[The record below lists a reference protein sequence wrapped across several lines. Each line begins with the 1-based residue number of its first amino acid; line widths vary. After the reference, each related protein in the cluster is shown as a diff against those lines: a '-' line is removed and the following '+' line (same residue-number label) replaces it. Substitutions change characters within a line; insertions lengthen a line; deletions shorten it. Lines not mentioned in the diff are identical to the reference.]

1 MYFQILLGRKYIV
14 ENCGYPDIFSKSPL
28 QALLHL
34 PWFISLFDQCSC
46 GPSINGEHVRKRCH
60 FQGSHVFQHLVHL
73 CQGGHSHLQLRGGGL
88 AASAALYPDKE
99 CALIMLEAKL
109 PTDACKGGRNLL
121 CDNTSVDAFAMKPWS
136 EQLVIL
142 QAIAKIKGFTNV
154 WNSVVQPWL
163 QGKSSGVGS

>member
-1 MYFQILLGRKYIV
+1 
-14 ENCGYPDIFSKSPL
+14 
-28 QALLHL
+28 
-34 PWFISLFDQCSC
+34 
-46 GPSINGEHVRKRCH
+46 
-60 FQGSHVFQHLVHL
+60 
-73 CQGGHSHLQLRGGGL
+73 
-88 AASAALYPDKE
+88 
-99 CALIMLEAKL
+99 MLEAKL

-163 QGKSSGVGS
+163 QGKSTGVGSLQASKTFDSAIVATGRVPAADEPAWNSQEVQEIMFEFQPDPNSMPSDEDL